1 MRKYLRIYLR
11 LIKLNLHLL
20 FAYRGNFFNNF
31 LSSLSW
37 GFFSLYSVVLLT
49 SRTQSIYG
57 WKREELLLM
66 NGIYGIIIGFYHVF
80 FSVNFD
86 RFSQVIHLGN
96 LDSVLVKPLDSQFL
110 LTFWR
115 VNFAAVSRIIIAFG
129 YTIVLAGQMQIVLTP
144 FTLLYFLGITLV
156 SLILLYSFWFVATTC
171 IMWFTKLSN
180 ITELLFTLTGTA
192 RYPQEMFREGFW
204 YLFVFILPLTF
215 IITTPAKVIL
225 QRPDLLSMVA
235 LFGLSGFLFFFSR
248 WFWKFALRSY
258 TSASS

>member
-1 MRKYLRIYLR
+1 M
-11 LIKLNLHLL
+11 L
-20 FAYRGNFFNNF
+20 FAYRGNFVNNF

-49 SRTQSIYG
+49 SKMQSIYG

-86 RFSQVIHLGN
+86 RFSQIIHMGN
-96 LDSVLVKPLDSQFL
+96 LDSVLVKPADSQFL

-115 VNFAAVSRIIIAFG
+115 INFASVSRILIAFG
-129 YTIVLAGQMQIVLTP
+129 YTMVLTGQMHLAVTP
-144 FTLLYFLGITLV
+144 LTLLYFFGITTV
-156 SLILLYSFWFVATTC
+156 SIILPYSFWFTATTC

-204 YLFVFILPLTF
+204 YLFVFILTLTF

-225 QRPDLLSMVA
+225 QRLDMMSIVI
-235 LFGLSGFLFFFSR
+235 LFGLSGLLFFFSR